1 LTRIPLGPADVHVL
15 LSLSHG
21 RLHGL
26 GIAEDVA
33 RVTDNQVLL
42 GPATLYRTL
51 GELAAEGLVQLVEQ
65 EDPGE
70 DPRRKHY
77 EITPTGVDR
86 LSRDIA
92 LLERVARAGRKRLS
106 LLQLREVKQ

>member
-1 LTRIPLGPADVHVL
+1 LPRIPLGPADVHVL

-21 RLHGL
+21 KLHGL
-26 GIAEDVA
+26 GIAKDVA
-33 RVTDNQVLL
+33 RVTENAVLL

-51 GELAAEGLVQLVEQ
+51 GELAADGLVRSVEH

-77 EITPTGVDR
+77 EITPSGIER
-86 LSRDIA
+86 LAKDIA
-92 LLERVARAGRKRLS
+92 LLEVVARTGRKRLS
-106 LLQLREVKQ
+106 QLRLREVKP